1 MFWMYYLNLCSIHR
15 VDLFCF
21 CPTTHSHVSER
32 FEYLPAVRLCAAVLD
47 LVEELG
53 VEEEVGVEEELA
65 EAEHVLGAV
74 VMVVCHERSGRLS
87 VAMLGD
93 LRTDHLPDF

>member
-1 MFWMYYLNLCSIHR
+1 M
-15 VDLFCF
+15 
-21 CPTTHSHVSER
+21 
-32 FEYLPAVRLCAAVLD
+32 
-47 LVEELG
+47 
-53 VEEEVGVEEELA
+53 EEEVGVEEELA

-93 LRTDHLPDF
+93 HRTDHLPDF